1 MKHIITIIVIAIA
14 IIGLVIW
21 FANNHYEKMLD
32 PNNVYSGDLIKPV
45 ICEVCEECQVCG
57 KITAERII
65 SNNPTIQLPDSLVS
79 FKYDGKIYT
88 KAVLDEA
95 KLTLD
100 AIK

>member
-57 KITAERII
+57 KITADRII
-65 SNNPTIQLPDSLVS
+65 SDNPAIDLPDGLIR
-79 FKYDGKIYT
+79 FKYKGQEYT
-88 KAVLDEA
+88 KEGLDEA
-95 KLTLD
+95 KIIID
-100 AIK
+100 AK